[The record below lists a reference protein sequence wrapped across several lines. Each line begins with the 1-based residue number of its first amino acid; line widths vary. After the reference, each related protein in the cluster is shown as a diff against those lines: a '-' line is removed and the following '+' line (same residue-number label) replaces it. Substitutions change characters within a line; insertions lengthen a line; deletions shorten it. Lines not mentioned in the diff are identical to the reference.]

1 MWLHS
6 RLNIYNCTLKFR
18 SFVANILICF
28 IAMPFFCMR
37 VYVQSDCLQ
46 FCFLLQLFYAMY
58 CLSIFEI
65 KFNSIYFH
73 RQWCWFRLKCA
84 IKKITANT
92 RFYSFFSGGFFS
104 WNVNQCIY
112 IKKVRRIFLSC
123 WLRCYHMLDNFTS
136 KFSFYGI
143 KRFFSLAISRA
154 QEFNS
159 IYFNH

>member
-28 IAMPFFCMR
+28 IAMPFFACLCMSKAIGCNF
-37 VYVQSDCLQ
+37 VFYCN
-46 FCFLLQLFYAMY
+46 FFYAMY

-92 RFYSFFSGGFFS
+92 RFYSFFLGVFLLK
-104 WNVNQCIY
+104 CKPIY
-112 IKKVRRIFLSC
+112 SYKKVRRIFLSC

-143 KRFFSLAISRA
+143 KRFFSLPISRA